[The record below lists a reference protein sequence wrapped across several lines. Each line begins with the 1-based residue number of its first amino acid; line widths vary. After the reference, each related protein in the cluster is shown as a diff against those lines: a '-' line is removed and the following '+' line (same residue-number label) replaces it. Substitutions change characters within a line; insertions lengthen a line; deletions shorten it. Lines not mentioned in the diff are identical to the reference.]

1 LGRLQVESVTRPD
14 VERAVAEPPPIERNR
29 VLALISRLFSLC
41 EGWKWRPQNSNPC
54 RGIER
59 AHEEPRDRILSTDEI
74 AALLSALMENC
85 AVTGYTQL
93 A

>member
-1 LGRLQVESVTRPD
+1 MCCKIELQQ
-14 VERAVAEPPPIERNR
+14 AELPPIERNR
-29 VLALISRLFSLC
+29 VLTLIVRLFSLC
-41 EGWKWRPQNSNPC
+41 EGWERRPRNSNPC

-59 AHEEPRDRILSTDEI
+59 AHEEPRDQTLSTDEP
-74 AALLSALMENC
+74 AALSSALVENC